1 MKMPYVYL
9 ILSVFMSASGN
20 ILGKLFNTQN
30 NGCKDSGVFYN
41 FLQMLCVFLCWCV
54 LYAFDFSFDIG
65 VLLYAILFAAC
76 YTACN
81 IGVINALKH
90 GPTALTSLFTSLSL
104 IVTTLWG
111 FAFWDETLAVT
122 VVIGLLLD
130 CLAIVLCLYSKK
142 KEKKGVSWKWLGY
155 AVLAMVGNA
164 GCSIIQRT
172 QQMQFHGAHGKM
184 LMAFATFFAALFCLI
199 RFLQSNKSDAVT
211 MMRKSWWTPALASF
225 CNVVLNALVMLMA
238 LTELPASLIY
248 PVIGV
253 GTLCVVTI
261 FSLFF
266 FKEKMH
272 WRQWLGISFGAIAV
286 VLLSI

>member
-1 MKMPYVYL
+1 MKMPYIYL

-20 ILGKLFNTQN
+20 ILGKLFNTRN
-30 NGCKDSGVFYN
+30 KECKDSGVFYN
-41 FLQMLCVFLCWCV
+41 FLQMLCVFLCWCG

-65 VLLYAILFAAC
+65 VLFYSILFGVC
-76 YTACN
+76 YTTCS

-111 FAFWDETLAVT
+111 FGFWDESLTVT

-130 CLAIVLCLYSKK
+130 CIAIVLCLYSKK
-142 KEKKGVSWKWLGY
+142 KEEKGFSWKWLGY
-155 AVLAMVGNA
+155 SVLALVSNA
-164 GCSIIQRT
+164 GCSIVQRT
-172 QQMQFHGAHGKM
+172 QQMQFSGAHGNM
-184 LMAFATFFAALFCLI
+184 LMAFATFFAAVFCLI
-199 RFLQSNKSDAVT
+199 RFLKSDKSDAVT
-211 MMRKSWWTPALASF
+211 MMKKSWWTPALASF
-225 CNVVLNALVMLMA
+225 CNVALNALVMLMA

-253 GTLCVVTI
+253 GSFGVVLI
-261 FSLFF
+261 FSRFF
-266 FKEKMH
+266 FKEKLH